1 MYAKEFQKY
10 NKNLYGLPHFSIR
23 NKLLQCIK
31 ILKNIKPTLFCVK

>member
-10 NKNLYGLPHFSIR
+10 NKNLYGLTDFLIR

-31 ILKNIKPTLFCVK
+31 ILKNY